1 MQIKITAEL
10 PVPAEVKPEIGS
22 VHEVLK
28 SESIAGRGIMHTIA
42 MGRGQ
47 VGVFENECEE
57 LGEALKSASSPQKD
71 SSAIQQAAEDA
82 CKALDRTGWNP
93 LLDSIEPSV

>member
-28 SESIAGRGIMHTIA
+28 AWARLCS
-42 MGRGQ
+42 
-47 VGVFENECEE
+47 
-57 LGEALKSASSPQKD
+57 
-71 SSAIQQAAEDA
+71 
-82 CKALDRTGWNP
+82 
-93 LLDSIEPSV
+93 